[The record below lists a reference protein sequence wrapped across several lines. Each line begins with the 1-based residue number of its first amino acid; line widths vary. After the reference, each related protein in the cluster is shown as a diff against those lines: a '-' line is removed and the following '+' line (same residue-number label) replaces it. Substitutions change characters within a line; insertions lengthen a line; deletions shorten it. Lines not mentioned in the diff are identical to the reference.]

1 MKYKACLRLKW
12 LLLWKELSR
21 NFSAGGVFENM
32 KNSVDPNSSKLF
44 FSMCLLEF
52 CYSRFPPLSSFDLL
66 ALCVRF
72 STFGQMQA
80 AGSNRVRAL

>member
-1 MKYKACLRLKW
+1 MSLKIRKIQQT
-12 LLLWKELSR
+12 LIAA
-21 NFSAGGVFENM
+21 NYFSVNGF
-32 KNSVDPNSSKLF
+32 
-44 FSMCLLEF
+44 LEF
-52 CYSRFPPLSSFDLL
+52 CYSYFPPLSSFDLL